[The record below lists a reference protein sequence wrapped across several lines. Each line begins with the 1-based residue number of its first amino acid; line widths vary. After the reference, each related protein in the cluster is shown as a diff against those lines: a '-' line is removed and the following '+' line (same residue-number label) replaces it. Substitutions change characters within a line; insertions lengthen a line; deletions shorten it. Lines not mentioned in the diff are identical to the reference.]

1 MKLGAAVPDVNRRV
15 PALTACGPVL
25 AFLAEATSMP
35 SILVTLPAPL
45 HRAAGGVGELVAEGE
60 TLALALAALRASRPA
75 VTRLFLEEGNAP
87 RRGVS
92 LFLNGRDVRTLEGL
106 DTPLQ
111 PGDRLSVVLLM
122 AGG

>member
-1 MKLGAAVPDVNRRV
+1 
-15 PALTACGPVL
+15 
-25 AFLAEATSMP
+25 MP

-45 HRAAGGVGELVAEGE
+45 HRVAGGVGELVAEGE
-60 TLALALAALRASRPA
+60 TLALALAALRESRPA
-75 VTRLFLEEGNAP
+75 VTRLFLDEGNAP